1 MINNIEEMLHKFK
14 ELFGEDYDEHV
25 YFAPGRVNL
34 IGEHTDYNGGHV
46 FPCALKIGTYAV
58 VSKRNDH
65 KLCMYSFNREEDLIE
80 VDLENITYKKEQKW
94 TNYVLGVIDTLKQ
107 NGYLVTQ
114 GFNLVVSGNIPIQS
128 GLSSSASLE
137 VLTGYLLR
145 DLYHFDFDDV
155 KLALFSQQAEN
166 HFVGVNCGIMDQ
178 FIISMGKENTALL
191 LDTNTLKYEEVK
203 INLGKYKLVIMN
215 TNKPRR
221 LQDSKYNERR
231 KECDEALS
239 ILQTK
244 LDVHSL
250 CEISV
255 SEFEQY
261 QDLIESEDIRKR
273 AKHAIYENERTI
285 LAKKALDDGDI
296 ITFGKLMNESHDSL
310 RDDYAVTGIELD
322 TLVDLARSVE
332 GTIGARMTGAGFGGC
347 AIALVKETELQ
358 EFYETVSTGYKEKVG
373 LEVTFVDGTIGGGPQ
388 KIC

>member
-65 KLCMYSFNREEDLIE
+65 KLCMYSFNRDEDLIE

-145 DLYHFDFDDV
+145 DLYHFDFDNV

>member
-65 KLCMYSFNREEDLIE
+65 KLCMYSFNRDEDLIE

-231 KECDEALS
+231 KECDDALS

>member
-65 KLCMYSFNREEDLIE
+65 KLCMYSFNRDEDLIE

-231 KECDEALS
+231 KECDDALS
-239 ILQTK
+239 IFQTK

-261 QDLIESEDIRKR
+261 QYLIESEDIRKR

>member
-65 KLCMYSFNREEDLIE
+65 KLCMYSFNRDEDLIE

-191 LDTNTLKYEEVK
+191 LDTNTLKYEEVR

-347 AIALVKETELQ
+347 AIALVKETKLQ

>member
-65 KLCMYSFNREEDLIE
+65 KLCMYSFNRDEDLIE

-231 KECDEALS
+231 KECDKALS

>member
-14 ELFGEDYDEHV
+14 ELFGEDYDERV

-65 KLCMYSFNREEDLIE
+65 KLCMYSFNRDEDLIE

-145 DLYHFDFDDV
+145 DLYHFDFDNV

>member
-145 DLYHFDFDDV
+145 DLYHFDFDNV

-231 KECDEALS
+231 KECDDALS

-373 LEVTFVDGTIGGGPQ
+373 LEVTFVDGTIGGGSQ

>member
-65 KLCMYSFNREEDLIE
+65 KLCMYSFNRDEDLIE

-137 VLTGYLLR
+137 VLIGYLLR

-231 KECDEALS
+231 KECDDALS

>member
-65 KLCMYSFNREEDLIE
+65 KLCMYSFNRDEDLIE

-145 DLYHFDFDDV
+145 DLYHFDFDNV

-231 KECDEALS
+231 KECDDALS

>member
-65 KLCMYSFNREEDLIE
+65 KLCMYSFNRDEDLIE

-137 VLTGYLLR
+137 VLIGYLLR

-231 KECDEALS
+231 KECDDALS
-239 ILQTK
+239 FLQTK

>member
-65 KLCMYSFNREEDLIE
+65 KLCMYSFNRDEDLIE

-137 VLTGYLLR
+137 VLIGYLLR

-373 LEVTFVDGTIGGGPQ
+373 LEVSFVDGTIGGGPQ

>member
-65 KLCMYSFNREEDLIE
+65 KLCMYSFNRDEDLIE

-145 DLYHFDFDDV
+145 DLYHFDFDNV

-231 KECDEALS
+231 KECDDALS
-239 ILQTK
+239 FLQTK